1 MTQEFI
7 FKFSG
12 IVLILVS
19 GYEATVSYKNSLSEA
34 LLYANDALLFVKHAR
49 DSIYYKELP
58 VSKIIESYEPK
69 LTKTAEFYGRA
80 AKDPT
85 LAIEVPQQYD
95 EKTRSIMK
103 EFYSSLGRS
112 YRDSEI
118 TLCEE
123 TEKKLSAHISE
134 LTAGIKSKNRIFRAV
149 TLFFAAS
156 VILILI

>member
-7 FKFSG
+7 FKLSG

-19 GYEATVSYKNSLSEA
+19 GYEAAVSYKTSLSES

-49 DSIYYKELP
+49 DSIFYKELP

-69 LTKTAEFYGRA
+69 LPNMAEFYGRA
-80 AKDPT
+80 AKDPVF
-85 LAIEVPQQYD
+85 AIEILPSYD

-103 EFYSSLGRS
+103 EFFSSLGRS
-112 YRDSEI
+112 YRESEI
-118 TLCEE
+118 TLCEV
-123 TEKKLSAHISE
+123 TEKKLSSHISE
-134 LTAGIKSKNRIFRAV
+134 LTAGINSKNRIFRAV